1 MQDKGVFCHGN
12 QFGRPGSSRTGSGSA
27 TRNAGRKRNGTG
39 CTRISALA
47 SGNGFSKYSG
57 ETASAGRNR
66 PRFAIQAHCGLLVTS
81 VSPNCC
87 LLNGI
92 LRKSHFPA
100 QSNRNPWA
108 ACLVPL
114 PPSVA
119 GGASNPPCPG
129 FPKLISIP
137 PLASLY
143 KLKYSKLK

>member
-12 QFGRPGSSRTGSGSA
+12 QFERPGSSRTGSGSA
-27 TRNAGRKRNGTG
+27 TRNTRRKRNGTG

-92 LRKSHFPA
+92 LRKSHFPS

-108 ACLVPL
+108 ACPVPL
-114 PPSVA
+114 PPGAA
-119 GGASNPPCPG
+119 GGAKTRPAM
-129 FPKLISIP
+129 LRT
-137 PLASLY
+137 
-143 KLKYSKLK
+143 SKIDFRDA